1 MRSHT
6 AKKVDKLLTN
16 HLPRGYAQKIAD
28 IALENGREVSAVTVR
43 QVKSLFISDIEI
55 LNYLTE
61 LAAETKAYAEAQHKK
76 LEDITV
82 NT

>member
-16 HLPRGYAQKIAD
+16 NLPRGYAQKVVD
-28 IALENGREVSAVTVR
+28 TALEHEREISATTVR
-43 QVKSLFISDIEI
+43 QVKSLFLCDLEI
-55 LNYLTE
+55 LNYLTA